1 MNNPRGKILNIAR
14 GARKR
19 KKKKERT
26 KRNHHKE
33 KKHNPRVLIT
43 HVQYDLR
50 SLSRWGLRESKS
62 DRKVRDWLGRNLRTL
77 DSEGGPKIGTE
88 TCSGENLLVV
98 IGVYTHTHTQLYSQP
113 RRSCVCWI
121 ARTCVRANG
130 ERTCHVTFLH
140 GTFHLLST
148 PHPNDSRLS
157 VQFWPLAFTT
167 ALTLRRWI
175 PSNTAAFGPRVLC
188 LIRPR
193 ERGDLR
199 PRRES
204 TVSTTVGS

>member
-19 KKKKERT
+19 KEKKERT
-26 KRNHHKE
+26 KRNHHK
-33 KKHNPRVLIT
+33 KNHNPRVLIT

-98 IGVYTHTHTQLYSQP
+98 IGVYTHTHTHTVVLAATSLVRVLDRTDVCACEWGTHLPRNFSSRDVSPSFHSASKWLSALRTILTVGLYDRFDPSTLDPLQHRCLWP
-113 RRSCVCWI
+113 TSPLFNSAEGERRSPSK
-121 ARTCVRANG
+121 
-130 ERTCHVTFLH
+130 ERVNRV
-140 GTFHLLST
+140 
-148 PHPNDSRLS
+148 ND
-157 VQFWPLAFTT
+157 
-167 ALTLRRWI
+167 RR
-175 PSNTAAFGPRVLC
+175 
-188 LIRPR
+188 
-193 ERGDLR
+193 
-199 PRRES
+199 
-204 TVSTTVGS
+204 